1 MMRNIE
7 AIILAAGTGSRF
19 GGGKL
24 LARYKG
30 GSLIDGAV
38 RAALAAPVSRAILV
52 TGHDADRVAAV
63 ARKAAAGE
71 APHARLDVVHA
82 QGYAEGMAES
92 LRTGVAALSS
102 DAEAAF
108 VFLGDMP
115 ETPASIAAQLAGAIG
130 EHAAAA
136 PSYRGRRG
144 HPVLFAARLFPALMQ
159 LTGDRGASRL
169 LSDLREDLVL
179 VEAEDPGVL
188 FDVDHPSALQG

>member
-1 MMRNIE
+1 MHNIE

-24 LARYKG
+24 LARYRG
-30 GSLIDGAV
+30 GALIDGAL

-52 TGHDADRVAAV
+52 TGHDADQVAAT
-63 ARKAAAGE
+63 ARQTAAKE
-71 APHARLDVVHA
+71 SSHARLDVVHA
-82 QGYAEGMAES
+82 HDYAKGMAES
-92 LRTGVAALSS
+92 LRVGIAALSS

-115 ETPASIAAQLAGAIG
+115 EAPPSIAVQLARGIG

-136 PSYRGRRG
+136 PTHRGRRG
-144 HPVLFAARLFPALMQ
+144 HPVLFNARLFPALMR
-159 LTGDRGASRL
+159 LVGDRGAAQL
-169 LSDLREDLVL
+169 LSDLGEDLVL